1 MYNYML
7 VYTIVCVMIV
17 ANIINLFNTWFNNI
31 MRELR
36 NDIVLENKFKLS

>member
-7 VYTIVCVMIV
+7 VYTILWVVIV
-17 ANIINLFNTWFNNI
+17 ANIINLFNTWLNNI

-36 NDIVLENKFKLS
+36 NEIVLENKLN

>member
-1 MYNYML
+1 ML

>member
-1 MYNYML
+1 ML
-7 VYTIVCVMIV
+7 VYTIVYVMIV

-36 NDIVLENKFKLS
+36 NDFVIENKFKLS

>member
-1 MYNYML
+1 ML
-7 VYTIVCVMIV
+7 VYTIVYVMIV
-17 ANIINLFNTWFNNI
+17 ANIINLFNTWLNNI